1 MLKLNKFQF
10 VKNRISLP
18 NSIQRYCYLICVI
31 AYLGINNVMTN
42 PAKITLGGFFCSPF
56 MKGIGNMKELL
67 KLNDVYVEIK
77 ENTLLEK
84 MNVVVKQGDIIGL
97 IGKNGAGKSTLLQL
111 INGKI
116 EPSKGIVEWQQMNM
130 TTAYVEQEIE
140 SFISKDVIAKEAELL
155 AKWGVPT
162 NDFRTLSGGEKLK
175 VRLAKGFAKN
185 PNVLI
190 LDEPTNH
197 LDEMSTEFLIKQ
209 IKNMKGTVIVVS
221 HDRYFLDVVA
231 TKIWSIED
239 KKLIEHSG
247 NYTSYM
253 KAREQKRQTQQ
264 REYEKQQKKIEQVE
278 THIKEL
284 SSWSQKAHAQSTKQ
298 EGVKEFYRVKAKRM
312 DAQVKSKRK
321 RLEKEL
327 EKTKVERVKE
337 EYSVEFSIQASKKVG
352 KRFLEVK
359 QLKKDFHGKI
369 LFENVNFTIQ
379 HGEKVAI
386 VGPNGSGKTT
396 LLKMIMG
403 TETVEGEVWVSPS
416 ANIGYLTQEVFDL
429 PLDKTPEDLFF
440 KDSFEE
446 RGKVQNLM
454 KHLGFQAS
462 QWKEPIEHMSMGER
476 VKCKLMV
483 YILDEKDVLI
493 LDEPTNHLDL
503 PSREQLENTLAEYNG
518 TLVIVSHDRYFLEKT
533 TNTKLVFSNHTILKQ
548 LEEPPKT
555 RDEIE
560 ELRLTLET
568 ERQEVL
574 GKLSFLTSND
584 KEYKELDER
593 FIELTK
599 QIKAL

>member
-67 KLNDVYVEIK
+67 KLNDVYVDIK

-84 MNVVVKQGDIIGL
+84 MNVVVKQGDVIGL

-162 NDFRTLSGGEKLK
+162 NDFHTLSGGEKLK

-185 PNVLI
+185 SNVLI

-253 KAREQKRQTQQ
+253 KAREQKRLTQQ

-369 LFENVNFTIQ
+369 LFENANFTIQ

-403 TETVEGEVWVSPS
+403 METVQGEVWVSPS

-476 VKCKLMV
+476 VKCKLMA

-533 TNTKLVFSNHTILKQ
+533 TNTKLVFSNHTIQKQ
-548 LEEPPKT
+548 LEEVTNT